1 MTSGHAGGSRRQAT
15 GSARPSIELRIEEL
29 VLRGFAPGDRYRIG
43 EAVERELAR
52 LLAQGEVPPLLA
64 RAGHRECLHA
74 GPISVR
80 SGVSAEAIGAE
91 IARSVFRGFGQ

>member
-1 MTSGHAGGSRRQAT
+1 VTNAQPGGSRQPAAGR
-15 GSARPSIELRIEEL
+15 ARPSIELRIEEL
-29 VLRGFAPGDRYRIG
+29 VLRGFTPGDRYRIG

-64 RAGHRECLHA
+64 RAGQRACLRA
-74 GPISVR
+74 GSISVR

-91 IARSVFRGFGQ
+91 IAQSVFRGLGQ